1 MDLVFVP
8 IQSVC
13 VFWLGNLTHLHLNYQ
28 YICSYCHF
36 LYCLGL
42 IFFLLFLDYI
52 SPSNICCKG
61 GLVVLNSLNFCLS
74 AKLFISSC
82 ILNEILAG
90 YSKLGCR
97 FSPFSTLNIS
107 SRPFWPSEFLLKDH
121 LLNVWGFPC
130 MLLVAFPLLLLIFFP
145 LSLLV

>member
-74 AKLFISSC
+74 AKLFISPQ
-82 ILNEILAG
+82 ILNEILAR
-90 YSKLGCR
+90 YSNIGCG
-97 FSPFSTLNIS
+97 FSPSSTLNI
-107 SRPFWPSEFLLKDH
+107 FCPSLLTCRVSAERSAAK
-121 LLNVWGFPC
+121 C
-130 MLLVAFPLLLLIFFP
+130 ITSMLLVASSLLLLIFF
-145 LSLLV
+145 LCV